1 MRYCLSIIFF
11 FQLSDAETHLDG
23 GTLLISS
30 CRTMTYI
37 HSFSRDYYFLCLSTL
52 SLYEQAIRIP
62 QGKKREILDQG
73 YGQNHLANK
82 V

>member
-1 MRYCLSIIFF
+1 MKIKHALLFIDNIYF

-30 CRTMTYI
+30 CRTMTSI

-62 QGKKREILDQG
+62 QLKHDQDS
-73 YGQNHLANK
+73 
-82 V
+82 